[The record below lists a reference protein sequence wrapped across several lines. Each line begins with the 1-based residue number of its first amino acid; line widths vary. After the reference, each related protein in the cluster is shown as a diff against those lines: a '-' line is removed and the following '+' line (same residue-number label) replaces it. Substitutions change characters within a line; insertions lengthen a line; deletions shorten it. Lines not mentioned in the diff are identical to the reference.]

1 MEPAVADLSLPCE
14 QREAF
19 SVAAYLARCE
29 VIQVWNGQFCP
40 VDIFFAKDVGIH
52 IEPCEMSA

>member
-1 MEPAVADLSLPCE
+1 MEVIDMEPAVADLSLPCE

-40 VDIFFAKDVGIH
+40 VDIF
-52 IEPCEMSA
+52 C